1 MVASMRPG
9 VFLSMRSS
17 VESSSVESSSV
28 KSSAVESSAVKSS
41 SLDVSLDASLDRLFS
56 NASPR
61 G

>member
-17 VESSSVESSSV
+17 VESSS
-28 KSSAVESSAVKSS
+28 VESSAVKSS

>member
-9 VFLSMRSS
+9 VFLSMR
-17 VESSSVESSSV
+17 SSVESSSV